1 MNEQETDMSVMD
13 ITERLAMIGRGEH
26 LDLADIVCAD
36 AVREIETLRKEV
48 RRLTQLHP
56 KVIQREAERLLGRR

>member
-1 MNEQETDMSVMD
+1 MD
-13 ITERLAMIGRGEH
+13 ITERLDMIGSGQH

-48 RRLTQLHP
+48 RRLTRLHP
-56 KVIQREAERLLGRR
+56 QVIKREAERLLGRR